1 MIATGTDVK
10 PLECLLFMRDVKS
23 RNYFEQMKGRGT
35 RTLDMDDLKKVTP
48 SAKSAKT
55 HYVIVDAIGVTK
67 SLKTASQPLITKPGV
82 PLKDL
87 AMGILMGATDTDSV
101 SSLAGR
107 LARLNKQ
114 LDADDQR
121 RLREAAGGVELSHLV
136 SKLFNAIDGDLI
148 EARALELAG
157 LPIGNDPGDTLRDQA
172 QQQLVGEAAALMNGE
187 FIELID
193 TIRREKEQ
201 TIDHDNL
208 DSLTYAGWSQDGA
221 AQAATLTGEFAD
233 WLAANRDEIEALT
246 IYFAQPWR
254 RREVTLKLVRQ
265 VFDKLK
271 ADQPKLAPLHIWQ
284 AYGQLDGYNGAPP
297 EQELTALVALIR
309 RVCGL
314 DAKITPFADTVR
326 KNFQTW
332 IMQQHA
338 GTTDKF
344 DEEQMNWLRMLRD
357 HICHSFH
364 VDRSDLDYSPFDSQG
379 GLGKMWQLFGEGMD
393 SLLDELNEVLVA

>member
-1 MIATGTDVK
+1 
-10 PLECLLFMRDVKS
+10 
-23 RNYFEQMKGRGT
+23 
-35 RTLDMDDLKKVTP
+35 
-48 SAKSAKT
+48 
-55 HYVIVDAIGVTK
+55 
-67 SLKTASQPLITKPGV
+67 
-82 PLKDL
+82 
-87 AMGILMGATDTDSV
+87 MGILMGATDTDSV

-114 LDADDQR
+114 LDTDDQR
-121 RLREAAGGVELSHLV
+121 CLREAAGGVELSHLV

-148 EARALELAG
+148 EARALELAN

-208 DSLTYAGWSQDGA
+208 DAVTYAGWNKDSA
-221 AQAATLTGEFAD
+221 ANAAALTAEFAD

-246 IYFAQPWR
+246 IFFTQPWR

-265 VFDKLK
+265 VLDKLK
-271 ADQPKLAPLHIWQ
+271 ADKPKLAPLRIWQ
-284 AYGQLDGYNGAPP
+284 AYGQLDGTNSSAP

-314 DAKITPFADTVR
+314 DATITPFADTVR

-332 IMQQHA
+332 IMQHHA
-338 GTTDKF
+338 GGADKF
-344 DEEQMNWLRMLRD
+344 NEEQMNWLRMLRD
-357 HICHSFH
+357 HIAHSCH
-364 VDRSDLDYSPFDSQG
+364 VDRSDLDYSPFDAQG

-393 SLLDELNEVLVA
+393 CLLDELNDALVA